1 MPCLIRILTDDG
13 LEPVNYSA
21 ESLADAA
28 QYEPHFG
35 VYTITNTFQTTR
47 VLKLSAHLDRME
59 DSARREGIPLKLDR
73 PRLRAALRD
82 LILESGWPEVR
93 FRITAPAEN
102 PERLILSI
110 EPFQP
115 LSAEVYEHGVRLAT
129 VQHAARHNPEAK
141 TTDWMQDRA
150 RFEKALPP
158 GVFTGLL
165 VDHEGYI
172 LEGLSSN
179 FYAVL
184 DGELRTAG
192 SGVLPGIAQQI
203 VFEIA
208 PPIIPL
214 RREAVHVSDIP
225 RLSEAFITSSSRG
238 IVPAV
243 EIDGQIIG
251 TGTPG
256 PITQALRA
264 AYAKALIPLLE
275 ELWSLKAEHVWF
287 TTS

>member
-1 MPCLIRILTDDG
+1 MPCIVRILTPEG
-13 LEPVNYSA
+13 LHPAPYTA
-21 ESLADAA
+21 DSLADAA
-28 QYEPHFG
+28 QYEPHHG

-59 DSARREGIPLKLDR
+59 DSARREGIPLQLDR
-73 PRLRAALRD
+73 PRLRAALRS
-82 LILESGWPEVR
+82 LILESGWENVR
-93 FRITAPAEN
+93 FRITVPAEH
-102 PERLILSI
+102 PEQIIVSL
-110 EPFQP
+110 EPFRP
-115 LSAEVYEHGVRLAT
+115 LSAEVYERGVKLITLDHAVR
-129 VQHAARHNPEAK
+129 QHPEAK
-141 TTDWMQDRA
+141 TTDWMQDRV
-150 RFEKALPP
+150 RFEQALPP
-158 GVFTGLL
+158 GIFTGLL
-165 VDHEGYI
+165 VDERGFI

-179 FYAVL
+179 FYAIL

-214 RREAVHVSDIP
+214 RRDPVHVTDIP

-243 EIDGQIIG
+243 EINGQSIG
-251 TGTPG
+251 NGAPG

-264 AYAKALIPLLE
+264 AYAEAIDPLLE
-275 ELWSLKAEHVWF
+275 EL
-287 TTS
+287 